1 MSSPNQNQN
10 AMMLLVQQLQQE
22 LQNQRSEIMSLRESV
37 SQLQSL
43 LQNQPP
49 NAAQTRVRARL
60 PDPPKFDGKPYTLR
74 TWLPSIK
81 AKLRSDQLEGAD
93 AFDYVWDR
101 LEQPQQ
107 ASILHL
113 RQQSEEDSDWDPEQI
128 FSFFQRLC
136 HNPREQ
142 QEAIQRFSQVRQR
155 DDESLIAYLAR
166 FERLSYEAKASSW
179 PDISRITTLHRGL
192 RQSLRQK
199 LEESNDSLFSL
210 TYDQYVENMQSAER
224 RSKRFQS
231 SQPSQ
236 PSQSSQS
243 SQHTRSRS
251 SQMDIDPI
259 RVNAVRFGPT
269 PRSRSSS
276 TSSSSSAD
284 RRFYRLSNDLCLC
297 CGSASHWINACPES
311 RSVKPASPARP
322 ASPAQPRT
330 KTTARSAT
338 MSALFG
344 GTKKDSFS
352 SKKEGALY

>member
-1 MSSPNQNQN
+1 MSASQNQN

-22 LQNQRSEIMSLRESV
+22 LQNQRSEIVSLRESV
-37 SQLQSL
+37 AQ
-43 LQNQPP
+43 LQNQIQNQSL

-60 PDPPKFDGKPYTLR
+60 PDPPKFDGKPHMLR

-81 AKLRSDQLEGAD
+81 AKLRSDGLEGAE

-113 RQQSEEDSDWDPEQI
+113 RQQSEEQSDWDPNQI

-166 FERLSYEAKASSW
+166 FERLSFEAKASSW
-179 PDISRITTLHRGL
+179 PDISRVTTLHRGL

-210 TYDQYVENMQSAER
+210 TYDQYVETMQSAER

-236 PSQSSQS
+236 PSQPSQS
-243 SQHTRSRS
+243 SQSNRNRFSQ
-251 SQMDIDPI
+251 QMDIDPI
-259 RVNAVRFGPT
+259 RVNAARPARLS
-269 PRSRSSS
+269 RSRSSS

-284 RRFYRLSNDLCLC
+284 RRDYRLSNDLCLC
-297 CGSASHWINACPES
+297 CGSASHWINSCPES
-311 RSVKPASPARP
+311 RSARP
-322 ASPAQPRT
+322 ASPASPKLRT
-330 KTTARSAT
+330 KTTAKSAA
-338 MSALFG
+338 MDARHGSKG
-344 GTKKDSFS
+344 GVM
-352 SKKEGALY
+352 

>member
-1 MSSPNQNQN
+1 MSDQNQN
-10 AMMLLVQQLQQE
+10 ALLLLVQQLQQE
-22 LQNQRSEIMSLRESV
+22 LQNQRSEIIALRDSV
-37 SQLQSL
+37 AQ
-43 LQNQPP
+43 LQNQTP

-60 PDPPKFDGKPYTLR
+60 PDPPRFDGKPHTLR

-81 AKLRSDQLEGAD
+81 AKLRSDQLAGAD

-113 RQQSEEDSDWDPEQI
+113 RHQSEEDSDWDPEQI

-210 TYDQYVENMQSAER
+210 SYDQYVEAIQSVDR
-224 RSKRFQS
+224 RSKRFQP

-236 PSQSSQS
+236 PRPSSPSSQPRRNRY
-243 SQHTRSRS
+243 SQ
-251 SQMDIDPI
+251 QMDIDP
-259 RVNAVRFGPT
+259 VRIGVAKPILT

-276 TSSSSSAD
+276 FSSTASSE
-284 RRFYRLSNDLCLC
+284 RRLYRLSNDLCLC
-297 CGSASHWINACPES
+297 CGSASHWIDTCPES
-311 RSVKPASPARP
+311 RSAQ
-322 ASPAQPRT
+322 PAQPAQPT
-330 KTTARSAT
+330 QKLKTTARSAT
-338 MSALFG
+338 MDALFG
-344 GTKKDSFS
+344 PKKG
-352 SKKEGALY
+352 GAIS